1 MRRECIILLALTTL
15 MGCSSPSDVSTG
27 QSPSQPAQTT
37 QSAQQNDECPDGVI
51 DWVDV
56 LKINDIQYSAL
67 WNESIPVGENMKGDV
82 VGEVSYQMDGNACS
96 NHQMQNGDAAFLEVG
111 TEVFEFIG
119 YDSDFRVI
127 ANDVIYEVNENEKA
141 QTIGDLYDIE
151 GKVVGMS
158 LRSYFDGSF
167 ITDLK
172 EEHWKEFLDEYL
184 ALEYV
189 GFDKV
194 YDEIGNEDSAFLDIH
209 LEDGSSLR
217 FGYWTE
223 ANVVN
228 PGAYASEKMLEII
241 EQYQ

>member
-15 MGCSSPSDVSTG
+15 MGCSSQSDVSTG

-37 QSAQQNDECPDGVI
+37 QSAQQNDECPDGII

-67 WNESIPVGENMKGDV
+67 WNESIPVEENMKGDV

-127 ANDVIYEVNENEKA
+127 ANDMIYEVNENEKA

-172 EEHWKEFLDEYL
+172 D
-184 ALEYV
+184 
-189 GFDKV
+189 
-194 YDEIGNEDSAFLDIH
+194 
-209 LEDGSSLR
+209 
-217 FGYWTE
+217 
-223 ANVVN
+223 
-228 PGAYASEKMLEII
+228 
-241 EQYQ
+241 